1 MDFEK
6 KKFLPSLHSE
16 ELTGLSCMAVGN
28 NVNKKMLKTTRK
40 SIVGVT

>member
-16 ELTGLSCMAVGN
+16 EPVDLSCMAVGN
-28 NVNKKMLKTTRK
+28 NVNKIMLKTTRI
-40 SIVGVT
+40 SIVRDI